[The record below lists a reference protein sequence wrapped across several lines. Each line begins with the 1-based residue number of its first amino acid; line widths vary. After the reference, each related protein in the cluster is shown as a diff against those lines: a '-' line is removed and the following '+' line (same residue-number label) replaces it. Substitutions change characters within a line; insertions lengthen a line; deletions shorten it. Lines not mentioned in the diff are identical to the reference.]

1 MGKPSCIYD
10 LSLSV
15 MPHFILYN
23 QLSDAMEAMLLSVLS
38 PILQC
43 EWNLETWEEAFIS
56 SVSNIYII

>member
-1 MGKPSCIYD
+1 
-10 LSLSV
+10 

-23 QLSDAMEAMLLSVLS
+23 QLSDAMEVMLLSVLS